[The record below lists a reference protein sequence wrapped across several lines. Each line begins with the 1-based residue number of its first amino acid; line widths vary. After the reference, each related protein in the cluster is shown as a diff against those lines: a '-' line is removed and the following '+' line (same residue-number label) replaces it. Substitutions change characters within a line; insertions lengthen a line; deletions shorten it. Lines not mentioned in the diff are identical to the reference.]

1 MVTIDLINENA
12 IEIGA
17 TYKASFRL
25 CNHPDLLLFTGVC
38 QIRVNNTSTTA
49 ILTPIVNIITKDT
62 FSIDLDFDVYPDNL
76 AAGNYQYDVLFS
88 SSGERF
94 YAVGGK
100 IQIVKR
106 ITAI

>member
-1 MVTIDLINENA
+1 MITIDLINENA

-25 CNHPDLLLFTGVC
+25 CNHPDLTLFTGVC
-38 QIRVNNTSTTA
+38 QIRTNNTATTA
-49 ILTPIVNIITKDT
+49 ILTPVVNIITKDT
-62 FSIDLDFDVYPDNL
+62 FSIDLDFDVYPSDI
-76 AAGNYQYDVLFS
+76 AAGNYQYDVLFRNTDQ
-88 SSGERF
+88 RF